1 MRHAMVCSIRVSLLL
16 PAATVVLLGCEV
28 DNYLDPSRTGRFE
41 MEPTTISIL
50 DRIDVVEGAERPW
63 GETSAATPEDL
74 LPSDLTYRFVPGDV
88 VTIEVFGLL
97 AEGEWTSSTRRIDAG
112 GFLRVRSLGDIR
124 AAGRTQQELEDEIV
138 QQLAERVMFEP
149 QVNLVLEEGGAF
161 HYVVYGAVP
170 APGLFTLRSPDF
182 RLLDALAVA
191 GGAPP
196 ATGSI
201 YVIRQIA
208 LTEEIK
214 PPYQRGPGDAAV
226 EPPVT
231 PAPAPPPVDIESLLE
246 QLEAGDDAVRPGMLP
261 QEGEPVVDIDE
272 LEPVRMPELQ
282 RTEDGD
288 RVPVDIDQIN
298 GAAAP
303 LEPEPPQSGDT
314 FIFVEERDE
323 WLRVRAQPEVTAE
336 PGAPPPR
343 QLVTQ
348 RVIEIPYEQLSR
360 GESYYN
366 IVIRPN
372 DRIYVT
378 APEAGFVYIDGEIVR
393 PGVYNLPNVGRLTL
407 SRLVAAAGGLGPLAI
422 PERVDLT
429 RIVAQDREATIR
441 LDLAAIRQR
450 TEPDLYLKPDD
461 HVIIGTSWLAPW
473 LAVIRNGFRATYGFG
488 FLLDRNF
495 GNDVFGPPPVNVL
508 NR

>member
-1 MRHAMVCSIRVSLLL
+1 MDGSIRVSLLL
-16 PAATVVLLGCEV
+16 PAAATLLLGCEV

-50 DRIDVVEGAERPW
+50 DRIDVIEGAERPW
-63 GETSAATPEDL
+63 GETSAVTPEDL

-88 VTIEVFGLL
+88 VTVEVFGLL
-97 AEGEWTSSTRRIDAG
+97 VDGTWAQSTRRIDAG
-112 GFLRVRSLGDIR
+112 GYLRVRLLGDIL

-138 QQLAERVMFEP
+138 RQLAERVMFEP

-170 APGLFTLRSPDF
+170 SPGLFTLRRPDF
-182 RLLDALAVA
+182 RLIDALAVA

-196 ATGSI
+196 TTGSI
-201 YVIRQIA
+201 YVIRQIP
-208 LTEEIK
+208 LTEEVK
-214 PPYQRGPGDAAV
+214 PLYQRGPGGGQV
-226 EPPVT
+226 EPPATSPPVQ
-231 PAPAPPPVDIESLLE
+231 PPVDIESLLE
-246 QLEAGDDAVRPGMLP
+246 QLEAGDDAVRPGMFP
-261 QEGEPVVDIDE
+261 QEAEPIVDIDE
-272 LEPVRMPELQ
+272 LEPVRMPGLQ
-282 RTEDGD
+282 PVEDGD
-288 RVPVDIDQIN
+288 RVPVDIDEIKR
-298 GAAAP
+298 AAAP
-303 LEPEPPQSGDT
+303 LEPEPPRSGDT
-314 FIFVEERDE
+314 FIFVEERGE
-323 WLRVRAQPEVTAE
+323 WVRVLAQPRVAAE
-336 PGAPPPR
+336 PGAPP
-343 QLVTQ
+343 TQ
-348 RVIEIPYEQLSR
+348 RLVAQRIIEIPYEPLSR

-378 APEAGFVYIDGEIVR
+378 APELGFVYIDGEIAR
-393 PGVYNLPNVGRLTL
+393 PGVYNLPTVGKLTL

-429 RIVAQDREATIR
+429 RIVAEHREATIR
-441 LDLAAIRQR
+441 LNLAAIRQK

-495 GNDVFGPPPVNVL
+495 GNDVFGAPPANVIG
-508 NR
+508 R